1 MHIPF
6 NQQLVNQENNVNKLN
21 QEGIIEQE
29 GNSKL
34 LNQGVK

>member
-6 NQQLVNQENNVNKLN
+6 NQQLVNQDNNVNKLN

-29 GNSKL
+29 GNSKFL
-34 LNQGVK
+34 SQGVK